1 MQPPLERHVV
11 VGDAL
16 VEGRIFGWRGRRGL
30 AGSGGRPGG
39 AARHGHGLLA
49 VFVGG
54 GAAALLTAAQKH
66 EVLADDFGGVDLL
79 AILIVVASGFQPAFH
94 VDLLALKQV
103 VGDVFRPP
111 VFHAVPVGLFL
122 PLSGLLV
129 LPLSRGSPVQGV
141 EGGAGARQISSPPAL
156 PSRPSTWLPR
166 ASGRTNNPE

>member
-1 MQPPLERHVV
+1 MPWLKA
-11 VGDAL
+11 GSSDGADGADWL
-16 VEGRIFGWRGRRGL
+16 GAAARRG
-30 AGSGGRPGG
+30 GRGGRGDGGGPGG

-103 VGDVFRPP
+103 VGAFFRPP

-129 LPLSRGSPVQGV
+129 LPLARGSQV
-141 EGGAGARQISSPPAL
+141 EGRDGGAGGNEFCLRVFAEIAD
-156 PSRPSTWLPR
+156 
-166 ASGRTNNPE
+166 

>member
-79 AILIVVASGFQPAFH
+79 AILIVVASGFRSAWTR
-94 VDLLALKQV
+94 AA
-103 VGDVFRPP
+103 GCIRRGRRRRPP
-111 VFHAVPVGLFL
+111 DGCPEA
-122 PLSGLLV
+122 
-129 LPLSRGSPVQGV
+129 R
-141 EGGAGARQISSPPAL
+141 GARRRL
-156 PSRPSTWLPR
+156 RWCRPSCHPYRRSFWFPAGLPR
-166 ASGRTNNPE
+166 SLAAL